1 MSAFDRSRPPR
12 IVLAAILAILT
23 GGAAGLFADCGPFT
37 DLSDAAFCPFVLE
50 VFYLGV
56 TTGTAPTTYD
66 PGGTVT
72 RLQMAAFLSRTV
84 DGVLKRGGGRRALVK
99 QFWTSQNPD
108 VLALTTLGST
118 SPLLAE
124 FDGQDVWVA
133 NGQGGSVTR
142 VRASDGS
149 VLGTWTGGSITYG
162 ILVAM
167 GRIFATGQNVP
178 GTLYRIDPSLPPGAV
193 TTVASNLG
201 NLSIGITFDGA
212 RIWTANAGGGA
223 SIVTPG
229 ATIPWSVT
237 TVTAGLG
244 SGLVGALYDGSNVWV
259 TELSS
264 NKLHKLDVNGAILQ
278 TVTVESGPSWPAY
291 DGTNIWVP
299 NVGANSVSVVKAS
312 NGAVL
317 ATLTGNGM
325 FNPRAAAFDGLR
337 VLVTSSGNSSVSLWK
352 AADLTTIGNFSVGVS
367 QFPWG
372 ACSDGSSFWVTLGIS
387 PGHLVRF

>member
-1 MSAFDRSRPPR
+1 MSAFDRSRLPR

-23 GGAAGLFADCGPFT
+23 GGAAGLFASCGPFT
-37 DLSDAAFCPFVLE
+37 DVSDATFCPLILE
-50 VFYLGV
+50 IFYLGV
-56 TTGTAPTTYD
+56 TTGTTPTTFD

-108 VLALTTLGST
+108 VLALTTLGSS

-149 VLGTWTGGSITYG
+149 VLGTWTGGSLTYG

-167 GRIFATGQNVP
+167 GRIFATGQN
-178 GTLYRIDPSLPPGAV
+178 GTLYRIVRACRRGGHDR
-193 TTVASNLG
+193 ASNLG
-201 NLSIGITFDGA
+201 TFNWHHVRRRSHLDGQRRRRRFDRDWRA
-212 RIWTANAGGGA
+212 I
-223 SIVTPG
+223 PG
-229 ATIPWSVT
+229 RSRP
-237 TVTAGLG
+237 TAGLG
-244 SGLVGALYDGSNVWV
+244 PVWWAPYERFERLGYG
-259 TELSS
+259 TQQQQ
-264 NKLHKLDVNGAILQ
+264 LHKLDVNGGILQ
-278 TVTVESGPSWPAY
+278 TVTVEGPSWPVY

-312 NGAVL
+312 
-317 ATLTGNGM
+317 TEQ
-325 FNPRAAAFDGLR
+325 
-337 VLVTSSGNSSVSLWK
+337 SSRL
-352 AADLTTIGNFSVGVS
+352 
-367 QFPWG
+367 
-372 ACSDGSSFWVTLGIS
+372 
-387 PGHLVRF
+387 